1 MQRFKNTGKMK
12 PYIFL
17 ITLFFSIKLVAQD
30 DYKRQFDS
38 LTTVHKVCVIENTI
52 RNHRLKLDQIRKQ
65 KQNLNAKLAEIQSF
79 KIRRTD
85 VEKEEQL
92 TAITEQIEGNAI
104 ANTNATVY
112 LTTLINELVLANED
126 VKNLRNN

>member
-52 RNHRLKLDQIRKQ
+52 RNHRIKLDQIRKQ

>member
-12 PYIFL
+12 PSIFL